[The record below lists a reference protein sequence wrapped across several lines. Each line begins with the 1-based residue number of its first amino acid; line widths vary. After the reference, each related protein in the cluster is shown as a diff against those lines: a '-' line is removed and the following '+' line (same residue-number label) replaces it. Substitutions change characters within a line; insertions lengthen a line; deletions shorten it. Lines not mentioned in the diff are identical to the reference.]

1 MTITL
6 IFLAIIMAT
15 VIFWLLK
22 QTFNVEPWVSDEVA
36 DEVTGA
42 SLDLKPQAIALTTFM
57 AVATSLF
64 ALFASAYSLRMEM
77 PDWRPLNEPFILWMN
92 SAFLVLASI
101 GYQWSRNNV
110 AKTDIGSKKV
120 LNGLIV
126 AGTFSILF
134 LIGQLLAWKDLSDQ
148 GMFASTNP
156 AVAFFYVFTA
166 MHGLHLLGCL
176 YVWARSVMK
185 IQKNQDIRV
194 VRTSVELCTIYWHFM
209 LLVWMLLFGLMIA
222 T

>member
-22 QTFNVEPWVSDEVA
+22 QTFNVEPWVSDEIA
-36 DEVTGA
+36 DEVSGA

-77 PDWRPLNEPFILWMN
+77 PDWRPLNEPFILWTN
-92 SAFLVLASI
+92 TAFLVLASI
-101 GYQWSRNNV
+101 GYQWSRTNV
-110 AKTDIGSKKV
+110 ATTDIGSKKV
-120 LNGLIV
+120 LKGLIV
-126 AGTFSILF
+126 AGAFSILF

-166 MHGLHLLGCL
+166 MHGLHLLGGL

-185 IQKNQDIRV
+185 IQKNQDIRL

>member
-22 QTFNVEPWVSDEVA
+22 QTFNVQPWVSDEVA
-36 DEVTGA
+36 DEVSGV

-77 PDWRPLNEPFILWMN
+77 PDWRPLNEPLVLWTN
-92 SAFLVLASI
+92 SGFLVLASI
-101 GYQWSRNNV
+101 AYQWSRNHV
-110 AKTDIGSKKV
+110 ATTDIGSKRV
-120 LNGLIV
+120 LVGLIV
-126 AGTFSILF
+126 AGIFSVLF
-134 LIGQLLAWKDLSDQ
+134 LIGQLFAWQQLNDQ
-148 GMFASTNP
+148 GMYASSNP

-166 MHGLHLLGCL
+166 MHGLHLLGGL
-176 YVWARSVMK
+176 YVWARSITK
-185 IQKNQDIRV
+185 IYEKQDIRL

-209 LLVWMLLFGLMIA
+209 LLVWVLLFGLMIA

>member
-6 IFLAIIMAT
+6 IFLACIMAT
-15 VIFWLLK
+15 VIFWLLR
-22 QTFNVEPWVSDEVA
+22 QTFNVQPWVSDEVA
-36 DEVTGA
+36 DEVTGM

-77 PDWRPLNEPFILWMN
+77 PDWRPLNEPMILWIN
-92 SAFLVLASI
+92 SFFLVLASI
-101 GYQWSRNNV
+101 AYQWSRAKV
-110 AKTDIGSKKV
+110 ASTDIGSKKLVIV
-120 LNGLIV
+120 LGI
-126 AGTFSILF
+126 AGVFSILF
-134 LIGQLLAWKDLSDQ
+134 IFGQLSAWQELNSKGLYVS
-148 GMFASTNP
+148 SNP

-166 MHGLHLLGCL
+166 MHGIHLLGGL
-176 YVWARSVMK
+176 YVWARSLAK
-185 IQKNQDIRV
+185 IYQNQDLRI

-209 LLVWMLLFGLMIA
+209 LLVWLLLFGLMIA

>member
-22 QTFNVEPWVSDEVA
+22 QTFNVQPWVSDEVA
-36 DEVTGA
+36 DEVSGV
-42 SLDLKPQAIALTTFM
+42 SLDLKPQAIALSTFM

-77 PDWRPLNEPFILWMN
+77 PDWRPLNEPLILWTN
-92 SAFLVLASI
+92 TAFLVLASI

-110 AKTDIGSKKV
+110 ATTDIGSKKV
-120 LNGLIV
+120 LNGLII

-166 MHGLHLLGCL
+166 MHGLHLLGGM
-176 YVWARSVMK
+176 YVWARSIIK
-185 IQKNQDIRV
+185 IRKKQDIRL

>member
-22 QTFNVEPWVSDEVA
+22 QTFNVEPWVSDEAA
-36 DEVTGA
+36 DEVSGV

-77 PDWRPLNEPFILWMN
+77 PDWRPLNEPFILWTN
-92 SAFLVLASI
+92 SVFLILASI

-110 AKTDIGSKKV
+110 AITDIGTKKV

-166 MHGLHLLGCL
+166 MHGLHLLGGL

-185 IQKNQDIRV
+185 IQNNQDIRL

>member
-22 QTFNVEPWVSDEVA
+22 QTFNVQPWVSDEVA
-36 DEVTGA
+36 DEVSGV
-42 SLDLKPQAIALTTFM
+42 SLDLKPQAIALSTFM

-77 PDWRPLNEPFILWMN
+77 PDWRPLNEPLILWTN
-92 SAFLVLASI
+92 TAFLVLASI

-110 AKTDIGSKKV
+110 ATTDIGSKKV
-120 LNGLIV
+120 LNGLII

-166 MHGLHLLGCL
+166 MHGLHLLGGM
-176 YVWARSVMK
+176 YVWARSVIK
-185 IQKNQDIRV
+185 IRKKQDIRL

>member
-1 MTITL
+1 
-6 IFLAIIMAT
+6 MA
-15 VIFWLLK
+15 
-22 QTFNVEPWVSDEVA
+22 
-36 DEVTGA
+36 GA
-42 SLDLKPQAIALTTFM
+42 
-57 AVATSLF
+57 
-64 ALFASAYSLRMEM
+64 
-77 PDWRPLNEPFILWMN
+77 
-92 SAFLVLASI
+92 
-101 GYQWSRNNV
+101 
-110 AKTDIGSKKV
+110 
-120 LNGLIV
+120 
-126 AGTFSILF
+126 FSILF

-166 MHGLHLLGCL
+166 MHGLHLLGGL

-185 IQKNQDIRV
+185 IQNNQDIRL

>member
-1 MTITL
+1 
-6 IFLAIIMAT
+6 
-15 VIFWLLK
+15 
-22 QTFNVEPWVSDEVA
+22 
-36 DEVTGA
+36 
-42 SLDLKPQAIALTTFM
+42 M

-77 PDWRPLNEPFILWMN
+77 PDWRPLNEPFILWTN
-92 SAFLVLASI
+92 TAFLVLASI
-101 GYQWSRNNV
+101 GYQWSRTNV
-110 AKTDIGSKKV
+110 ATTDIGSKKV
-120 LNGLIV
+120 LKGLIV
-126 AGTFSILF
+126 AGAFSILF

-166 MHGLHLLGCL
+166 MHGLHLLGGL

-185 IQKNQDIRV
+185 IQKNQDIRL

>member
-15 VIFWLLK
+15 VIFWLLR
-22 QTFNVEPWVSDEVA
+22 QTLNVHPWVSDEVA
-36 DEVTGA
+36 DEVSGV
-42 SLDLKPQAIALTTFM
+42 SLDLKPQAIALSTFM

-77 PDWRPLNEPFILWMN
+77 PDWRPLNEPLILWAN
-92 SAFLVLASI
+92 TGLLVLASI
-101 GYQWSRNNV
+101 AYQWSRNNV
-110 AKTDIGSKKV
+110 ASTDIGSKKV
-120 LNGLIV
+120 LTGLII
-126 AGTFSILF
+126 AGAFSIFF
-134 LIGQLLAWKDLSDQ
+134 LIGQLYAWQQLNDL
-148 GMFASTNP
+148 GMFASSNP

-166 MHGLHLLGCL
+166 MHGLHLMGGL
-176 YVWARSVMK
+176 YVWAKSIIK
-185 IQKNQDIRV
+185 INKKQDIRL

-209 LLVWMLLFGLMIA
+209 LLVWMLLFGLMMA